1 MRTIDDVGLDLA
13 PSPGGAPIPNRP
25 LVASRRPPSAVDAF
39 DAGTFDAGTFDRGG
53 PRPGSNPGP
62 GQNPGPS
69 HPLGGD
75 QHGADASIPLHQR
88 EYLRRLEA
96 AHNSESTV
104 PWRTIGIAVLAVA
117 LFTAGLYGINRLRSG
132 GDGSGN
138 DLATVNRNVAQLQA
152 TVLLEGLDPNGE
164 ILCTGS
170 GTFVSTDGLILT
182 NAHVVTR
189 DATCNFTR
197 VGVAVTDN
205 DDAPPQLLYE
215 AGLVAIDPLL
225 DLAVLRVTAPIDAS
239 QTLPTTYTALT
250 MGDSDALDLGDPL
263 GVWGYPEI
271 GGETITLTNGTVS
284 GFTAQAGIGE
294 RALIKTDA
302 AIAGGNSGGA
312 AVDAAGELVGIPTK
326 ARASENGPAVDCRFL
341 ADTNKDGAIDSNDTC
356 IPIGGFLNGIR
367 PINLAK
373 PLVEQARTAVPQPF
387 GEATLSVQV
396 DPGTIVMTQPRF
408 SLDAQDDAPVD
419 VVRTAVAGAPK
430 LCLFVDWA
438 GMPDGANWDA
448 IWFVNGAP
456 VSQYSMVGRS
466 WTFGPEGVN
475 FWVCAIDKKQG
486 LPAGLYELGFFVAG
500 QLVFAEGIQVNDEP
514 ATVHSTTWRNQ
525 TGSQLCSLAINPKGS
540 GPVGLNELP
549 PGDRI
554 KADGSATI
562 DLPDG
567 DYLVE
572 ARDCEGKP
580 VADSGSG
587 GAITVDA
594 DHTAFTISKPKQQ

>member
-1 MRTIDDVGLDLA
+1 MRTIDDLGVDLGRPPAVAA
-13 PSPGGAPIPNRP
+13 PFPNRP

-39 DAGTFDAGTFDRGG
+39 DAGTFDPGPYDGG
-53 PRPGSNPGP
+53 PRPGADPGP
-62 GQNPGPS
+62 AVDRNGF
-69 HPLGGD
+69 D
-75 QHGADASIPLHQR
+75 QSIPLHQR

-96 AHNSESTV
+96 THRRDSRI
-104 PWRTIGIAVLAVA
+104 PWRTVGVALLAVVA
-117 LFTAGLYGINRLRSG
+117 LAAGLLVVARLRSD
-132 GDGSGN
+132 GDGN
-138 DLATVNRNVAQLQA
+138 DLSASVNGNVAQMQA
-152 TVLLEGLDPNGE
+152 TVLLEGLDPNGQS
-164 ILCTGS
+164 LCVGS

-197 VGVAVTDN
+197 VGVAVTDS
-205 DDAPPQLLYE
+205 DDAPPQLRYE
-215 AGLVAIDPLL
+215 AGLVALDPLL
-225 DLAVLRVTAPIDAS
+225 DLAVLKVTASIDPA
-239 QTLPTTYTALT
+239 QPLPTSFTSITL
-250 MGDSDALDLGDPL
+250 GDSDALDIGDPL

-312 AVDAAGELVGIPTK
+312 AVDAAGNLVGIPTK

-341 ADTNKDGAIDSNDTC
+341 ADTNSDGTIDSNDTC

-373 PLVEQARTAVPQPF
+373 PLVEEARTAVPRPF
-387 GEATLSVQV
+387 LEASLSVQV
-396 DPGTIVMTQPRF
+396 DPGTIAMTQPRF
-408 SLDAQDDAPVD
+408 SLEEKDDTPLDLVH
-419 VVRTAVAGAPK
+419 TATAGSPK

-438 GMPDGANWDA
+438 GVPDGATWDA
-448 IWFVNGAP
+448 IWFVDGSP
-456 VSQYSMVGRS
+456 VSQYSMVGRD
-466 WTFGPEGVN
+466 WTFGPEGAN

-486 LPAGLYELGFFVAG
+486 LPAGLYELGFFVSG
-500 QLVFAEGIQVNDEP
+500 QLVFAEGIEVTDEP

-525 TGSQLCSLAINPKGS
+525 TGVELCSLAVNPKGS

-549 PGDRI
+549 AGEKI
-554 KADGSATI
+554 KVDGSATI
-562 DLPDG
+562 ELPDG

-572 ARDCEGKP
+572 ARDCENKP

-587 GAITVDA
+587 GAMTVD
-594 DHTAFTISKPKQQ
+594 DEHTAFTISKPE